1 MLRRTLARLDG
12 KLLLFKMK
20 KETIAGSSYP
30 NATGNPQAAAHNMQV
45 EQSANMIIIALAHAQ
60 ATGDG
65 SLLSLYA
72 RMLFLRALFRP
83 ADSQLPSTIN

>member
-1 MLRRTLARLDG
+1 
-12 KLLLFKMK
+12 MK

-30 NATGNPQAAAHNMQV
+30 NATGNPAAHNMQV

-83 ADSQLPSTIN
+83 ADSQLPSI